1 MNQISI
7 SYKTKSNLIDALLK
21 QENIIEVQNTGILKK
36 LFFLKKEYADIY
48 FHSGS
53 LDEKSKSEI
62 LNSKKVI
69 VNSKTLKTEILKSLN
84 ELDPTKIECIY
95 PSIDINYEKP
105 KLIKKKVCDTLNINS
120 KKRIIFF
127 TAKNFKNSGVK
138 EFIETLFSLNEQNIL
153 GIIAGDKK
161 QINSL
166 KFQISKFDYSS
177 KLLLVE
183 DYENIEELFLASDI
197 FFLPT
202 YNKYFASSIL
212 KAMYCKNV
220 VFTTVNNHAS
230 ELIDVFSTMENPND
244 RSASFKIDA
253 VLMEKDEMKKI
264 KKDNRK
270 LAKKFTL
277 NLNLKRVNE
286 IINNLNKI

>member
-21 QENIIEVQNTGILKK
+21 QENIIEIQNTGILKK
-36 LFFLKKEYADIY
+36 LSFLKKEYADIY

-84 ELDPTKIECIY
+84 ELEPTKIECIY

-277 NLNLKRVNE
+277 NINLKRVNE

>member
-7 SYKTKSNLIDALLK
+7 SYKTKNNLIDALLK
-21 QENIIEVQNTGILKK
+21 QDNITEIQTSGILKK
-36 LFFLKKEYADIY
+36 LPFFKKEYADMY

-53 LDEKSKSEI
+53 LDDKSRDEI
-62 LNSKKVI
+62 LNAKKLI
-69 VNSKTLKTEILKSLN
+69 VNSKTLKKEILKSFKD
-84 ELDPTKIECIY
+84 LDPAKIECIY

-105 KLIKKKVCDTLNINS
+105 KLVKKRVCDTLEIDP
-120 KKRIIFF
+120 KKRIILF

-138 EFIETLFSLNEQNIL
+138 EFIETLFTLNEQNIL

-161 QINSL
+161 QINAL
-166 KFQISKFDYSS
+166 KFQISKFNYSS

-183 DYENIEELFLASDI
+183 DYENMDDLFLASDI

-202 YNKYFASSIL
+202 YNNYFASNVL

-220 VFTTVNNHAS
+220 VFTTANNHAS

-264 KKDNRK
+264 KKENRK
-270 LAKKFTL
+270 LAKEFAL
-277 NLNLKRVNE
+277 EINLKRVNQ
-286 IINNLNKI
+286 IIDTLNKI